1 MQIVKFINA
10 TANFLLVSAAIY
22 FAAVFPMQKLQE
34 IVRKKKRHLQS
45 PWKRYTFET
54 DPGGFK
60 QEIPR
65 VRETG
70 K

>member
-10 TANFLLVSAAIY
+10 TTNFLLVSAAIY

-45 PWKRYTFET
+45 PWKGKLLRQILEVLS
-54 DPGGFK
+54 K
-60 QEIPR
+60 ESQE
-65 VRETG
+65 
-70 K
+70 